1 MTQFVQNR
9 RTGGSFLGF
18 PLGGFGLLTSLLLTL
33 ATGFFT
39 FFLTTCVS
47 IFALLFWNG
56 LGGHSVNYADSYLYI
71 GLPAG
76 GIALFV
82 AVFVFGTLWI
92 RSKMH

>member
-1 MTQFVQNR
+1 MTQIVQNR
-9 RTGGSFLGF
+9 RAGSFLGF
-18 PLGGFGLLTSLLLTL
+18 PLEGFGLLTSLLLTV

-39 FFLTTCVS
+39 FFLTTCIS
-47 IFALLFWNG
+47 IFTLLFWNG

-82 AVFVFGTLWI
+82 AMFVFGALWI
-92 RSKMH
+92 RSKMQ

>member
-1 MTQFVQNR
+1 MAQSVQSR
-9 RTGGSFLGF
+9 RSFFGL
-18 PLGGFGLLTSLLLTL
+18 PLEGFGLLASLLLTV
-33 ATGFFT
+33 ATGFFA
-39 FFLTTCVS
+39 FFLSTCLA

-56 LGGHSVNYADSYLYI
+56 LGGHSVNYADSYLFV

-82 AVFVFGTLWI
+82 AAIVLGTLWV

>member
-1 MTQFVQNR
+1 MTQSLENR
-9 RTGGSFLGF
+9 RGFLGL
-18 PLGGFGLLTSLLLTL
+18 PLGGFGLLASLLLTV
-33 ATGFFT
+33 ASGFFA
-39 FFLTTCVS
+39 FFLTTCLS

-56 LGGHSVNYADSYLYI
+56 LGGHSVNYADSYLYV

-82 AVFVFGTLWI
+82 AGFVLAALWL